1 MSSLKQKFSSI
12 FGFEKPVVY
21 KNYTHAEL
29 KVIVIKARVSLETR
43 YQRQV
48 QNIKAGDSML
58 VHKK

>member
-21 KNYTHAEL
+21 KNYTYGEL
-29 KVIVIKARVSLETR
+29 KIIVMKARVSLETR

-48 QNIKAGDSML
+48 QNIQAADSIL